1 MELKFKYVKSIV
13 EESGHLT
20 GHFILTNLTPGQ
32 GLTLGNALRRVLLA
46 NLEGNAITA
55 IRIPNAS
62 HEFSLIPGIRE
73 DILEILLNLKQI
85 ILKTKYTDKISG
97 KIIAKGPGIITAN
110 CLKFDNEVEIINPN
124 QYIAAISTA
133 QNIEFDIIAE
143 RGVGYQLAD
152 QTEQKAKDFLQI
164 DAVFMPVVKVNY
176 KINF

>member
-73 DILEILLNLKQI
+73 DILEILLN
-85 ILKTKYTDKISG
+85 
-97 KIIAKGPGIITAN
+97 
-110 CLKFDNEVEIINPN
+110 
-124 QYIAAISTA
+124 
-133 QNIEFDIIAE
+133 
-143 RGVGYQLAD
+143 
-152 QTEQKAKDFLQI
+152 
-164 DAVFMPVVKVNY
+164 
-176 KINF
+176 